1 MFLPFPVV
9 FLLCWQL
16 CHPSLAWSPTRPWAL
31 RSLFMCVRFQIYKQR
46 GPVPR
51 SPSWVPTP
59 KCQWCLEA
67 DKPSVGGSIS
77 LASFS
82 LCPCSGKACV
92 TLDRARTAQSSN
104 PAPSL
109 IGWVM
114 WASDLNFLKF
124 ENGVNSNGFRRIK
137 WDLEH
142 KVRKWM
148 LYKSDFS
155 PPPKTNGWCCLKPLL
170 HKVMGS

>member
-1 MFLPFPVV
+1 MAVIVSLKCFLPFPVV

-16 CHPSLAWSPTRPWAL
+16 CHPSLAWPSTRPWTL

-51 SPSWVPTP
+51 SPSWAPTP

-114 WASDLNFLKF
+114 WASDLNFL
-124 ENGVNSNGFRRIK
+124 NCWVSI
-137 WDLEH
+137 
-142 KVRKWM
+142 
-148 LYKSDFS
+148 
-155 PPPKTNGWCCLKPLL
+155 LKMASTQTVSGELNET
-170 HKVMGS
+170 